1 MPSCQG
7 QLPRTHL
14 DSMVS
19 PEEQAQL
26 KQIAPLKR
34 FAEPE
39 DIANAVAFLV
49 SGDAAYVTGHV
60 LHATG
65 GLA

>member
-1 MPSCQG
+1 MKIKE
-7 QLPRTHL
+7 LVRTI
-14 DSMVS
+14 
-19 PEEQAQL
+19 EQTQL
-26 KQIAPLKR
+26 KQMAPLQR
-34 FAEPE
+34 LAEPE

-49 SGDAAYVTGHV
+49 SNDANYVTGHT

>member
-1 MPSCQG
+1 MPGPTQTDSFADAVSLEG
-7 QLPRTHL
+7 Q
-14 DSMVS
+14 
-19 PEEQAQL
+19 EQL
-26 KQIAPLKR
+26 KQMAPLQR
-34 FAEPE
+34 LAEPE

-49 SGDAAYVTGHV
+49 SNDAAYVSGHT

>member
-1 MPSCQG
+1 
-7 QLPRTHL
+7 
-14 DSMVS
+14 MV
-19 PEEQAQL
+19 PAEEQEQL
-26 KQIAPLKR
+26 KQMAPLQR
-34 FAEPE
+34 LAEPE

-49 SGDAAYVTGHV
+49 SDDAAYITGHT